1 MTGTT
6 PHPDH
11 VPPDRHIEPP
21 TTPLDAWVHTLARDL
36 GVDVGVVDEQ
46 ALTALA
52 QHAARSVGRPGASP
66 LTAFLVGY
74 AAGIGAGPLT
84 DAIHR
89 ADDLATDW
97 YARYMAMG
105 GPHNWSRPA
114 AS

>member
-6 PHPDH
+6 PHPG
-11 VPPDRHIEPP
+11 PRPSTRLIAAP
-21 TTPLDAWVHTLARDL
+21 TTPLDAWTDTLARDL
-36 GVDVGVVDEQ
+36 GIEMVVVDEE
-46 ALTALA
+46 ALVALA
-52 QHAARSVGRPGASP
+52 LHAARSVGRPGASP

-74 AAGIGAGPLT
+74 AAGVGAGPLA
-84 DAIHR
+84 DAIDR

-114 AS
+114 PG